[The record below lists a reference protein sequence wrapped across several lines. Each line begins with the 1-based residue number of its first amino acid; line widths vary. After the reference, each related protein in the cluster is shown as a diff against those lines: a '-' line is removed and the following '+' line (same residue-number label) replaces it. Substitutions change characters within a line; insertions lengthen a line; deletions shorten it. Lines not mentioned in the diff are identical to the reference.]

1 MSPYCPA
8 GRQLGACPAPPFG
21 FCTVPRVLMSV
32 LLCVLGV
39 GASCRAIPPLG
50 GGAAHVRITYP
61 LVRWQ
66 NSIDSKSHA
75 IPSGRL
81 LSSVHKRCN
90 FNDAHS

>member
-39 GASCRAIPPLG
+39 GASCRAIPPRL
-50 GGAAHVRITYP
+50 AAARPRFAVERLPKCRPIGRQEP
-61 LVRWQ
+61 K
-66 NSIDSKSHA
+66 ID
-75 IPSGRL
+75 GL
-81 LSSVHKRCN
+81 
-90 FNDAHS
+90 D